1 MYMYVNDWQII
12 HMNTHSFRIVKE
24 GVRAAGANATKKHIE
39 EISLCGMFLLQA
51 GKKGDSAFNVPPA
64 SVHHNVRDAT
74 TDILTMM
81 EDLLANAAV
90 EERDRHGSPFADPTT
105 RGMEDKA
112 AKGWIESVLQKD
124 SMYEEEDED

>member
-1 MYMYVNDWQII
+1 M
-12 HMNTHSFRIVKE
+12 SGKLFRVIKE

-51 GKKGDSAFNVPPA
+51 GKKADSAFNVPPA
-64 SVHHNVRDAT
+64 SIHHNVRDAR
-74 TDILTMM
+74 TDVLIMM
-81 EDLLANAAV
+81 EDILANAA

-112 AKGWIESVLQKD
+112 AKGWIEGVLRKD
-124 SMYEEEDED
+124 TMYEEEDEG